1 MINTSAD
8 VQISESFL
16 KKYFENLVNQ
26 FFKILPMR
34 EDGEESVFVFMR
46 SLQVELLGC
55 QGFIELLHNEASY
68 LSLLFILQYL
78 IDTPDCPIEEVKR
91 EVFKAISLCEKISS
105 LCSNHVKSEAMA
117 K

>member
-1 MINTSAD
+1 MINTSSG
-8 VQISESFL
+8 VQISANL
-16 KKYFENLVNQ
+16 LQKYFENLVNQ

-55 QGFIELLHNEASY
+55 QNLIEIFQDDTSY

-91 EVFKAISLCEKISS
+91 EVFKAISLCERISS
-105 LCSNHVKSEAMA
+105 SCAGNG
-117 K
+117 